1 MQRPG
6 LEATQ
11 AILTIDLGAIVANWR
26 DLRARHPIGAVAA
39 VVKAD
44 AYGLGAA
51 PVARALR
58 DAGCRSFFVAHLAE
72 GLALREALGPGPEI
86 AVLNGFPPCAE
97 AERAALLP
105 VLNTLGEVEA
115 HASHGRRR
123 GTPVPAILHIDTG
136 MARLGLDARELE
148 ALAADHG
155 RLEGLALRCVMTHL
169 ACADEPEHPLN
180 RLQAERFAAACARLP
195 PGIPRCLPNS
205 SGLFLGPEFASDL
218 ARPGCALYGI
228 NPTPGRP
235 NPMRQ
240 VLRLDAP
247 VLQVRE
253 IPAGATVGYGASAR
267 VERPTRVATVAVG
280 YADGYLRSLSN
291 RGVVGSFAGRP
302 VPLLGRVSM
311 DLTTFDVTD
320 LAPEIRAGDRIA
332 LLGDAPGITPDDL
345 ATAAGT
351 IGYEIL
357 TSLGPRYRRE
367 YRHG

>member
-1 MQRPG
+1 MATG
-6 LEATQ
+6 TEATQ
-11 AILTIDLGAIVANWR
+11 AVLTVDLAAVVANWR
-26 DLRARHPIGAVAA
+26 ALRARHPAGAVAA

-72 GLALREALGPGPEI
+72 GLALRDALGPGPEI
-86 AVLNGFPPCAE
+86 AVLNGFAPCAE
-97 AERAALLP
+97 ADQAGLLP
-105 VLNTLGEVEA
+105 VLNALGDIEA
-115 HASHGRRR
+115 HAAHARRR
-123 GTPVPAILHIDTG
+123 GAPVPAILHLDTG
-136 MARLGLDARELE
+136 MARLGLDARELGV
-148 ALAADHG
+148 LAADHA
-155 RLEGLALRCVMTHL
+155 RLAGLALRCVMSHL

-195 PGIPRCLPNS
+195 AGLPRSLPNS

-240 VLRLDAP
+240 AVTLEAP

-253 IPAGATVGYGASAR
+253 VPAGATVGYGASAR
-267 VERPTRVATVAVG
+267 VERPSRIATVAAG
-280 YADGYLRSLSN
+280 YADGYLRALSN
-291 RGVVGSFAGRP
+291 RGAVGSFAGRP

-320 LAPEIRAGDRIA
+320 LPEIRPGDRIL
-332 LLGDAPGITPDDL
+332 LLGAAPGCTPDEL
-345 ATAAGT
+345 AARAGT

-357 TSLGPRYRRE
+357 TSLGARYRRVH
-367 YRHG
+367 RNG

>member
-1 MQRPG
+1 METPG
-6 LEATQ
+6 AEATQ
-11 AILTIDLGAIVANWR
+11 AVLTIDLAAVVANWR
-26 DLRARHPIGAVAA
+26 ALRARHPAGAVAA

-58 DAGCRSFFVAHLAE
+58 EAGCDTFFVAHLAE
-72 GLALREALGPGPEI
+72 GLALREALGPGPAI

-97 AERAALLP
+97 ADRAALLP
-105 VLNTLGEVEA
+105 VLNTLGDIESHAA
-115 HASHGRRR
+115 HARRR
-123 GTPVPAILHIDTG
+123 GAPVPAILHLDTG
-136 MARLGLDARELE
+136 MARLGLDARELD
-148 ALAADHG
+148 ALAADHA
-155 RLEGLALRCVMTHL
+155 RLAGLALRCVMSHL

-180 RLQAERFAAACARLP
+180 RLQAERFATACARLP
-195 PGIPRCLPNS
+195 PGLPRSLPNS
-205 SGLFLGPEFASDL
+205 SGLFLGAGFASDL

-240 VLRLDAP
+240 VVRLEAP

-253 IPAGATVGYGASAR
+253 IPAGATIGYGASAR
-267 VERPTRVATVAVG
+267 AERPMRVATVAAG

-320 LAPEIRAGDRIA
+320 LPEIRAGDRIA
-332 LLGDAPGITPDDL
+332 LIGDAPGTTPDDL
-345 ATAAGT
+345 AARAGT

-357 TSLGPRYRRE
+357 TSLGPRYRRVH
-367 YRHG
+367 RNG